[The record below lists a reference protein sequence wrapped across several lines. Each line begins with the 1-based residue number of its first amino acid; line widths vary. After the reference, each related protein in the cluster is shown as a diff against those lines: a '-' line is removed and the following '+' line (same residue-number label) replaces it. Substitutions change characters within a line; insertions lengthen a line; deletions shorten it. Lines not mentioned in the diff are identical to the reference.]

1 MAGESASS
9 SSYRFRMAGF
19 QASTDGNTT
28 QMSAFEIGAEGYS
41 STGGAGNPLAR
52 GGRGGPFFPRFG
64 ERGRGG
70 QPGGLG
76 GDDPMQQLMDMLER
90 MGMGGLGQ
98 PGSTGG
104 PGGAGGEKDNLK
116 ALEDL
121 LINFE
126 KYDKDKNG
134 ALDQKE
140 IGANDGNRCTQKGRG
155 AVAGQA
161 DALMFASVDQ
171 VADTEKGP
179 TPQNWAAAWTGITR
193 QDLTRLIAQVKQG
206 KGLNQ
211 ISGELRNKIGAERG
225 VDSSP
230 GGFRAYVQ
238 NMQASLRARGL
249 IN

>member
-1 MAGESASS
+1 MSGGSQF
-9 SSYRFRMAGF
+9 RFRAVGF
-19 QASTDGNTT
+19 QASSDGNTT
-28 QMSAFEIGAEGYS
+28 QMSAFEMAAEGYS
-41 STGGAGNPLAR
+41 STGGSGSPFL
-52 GGRGGPFFPRFG
+52 RGGPGGSFLPRMPRFG
-64 ERGRGG
+64 EGGPGRPGRGG
-70 QPGGLG
+70 DGGN
-76 GDDPMQQLMDMLER
+76 DPIQQLLDMLEGL
-90 MGMGGLGQ
+90 GMGDQGQ
-98 PGSTGG
+98 PGAGG

-126 KYDKDKNG
+126 QYDKDKNG

-140 IGANDGNRCTQKGRG
+140 IGANDGDRCTQGGRKN
-155 AVAGQA
+155 VAGQT

-193 QDLTRLIAQVKQG
+193 QDLTRLIAQMKQG

-230 GGFRAYVQ
+230 GGFKAYVQ
-238 NMQASLRARGL
+238 NMQNSLRERGL
-249 IN
+249 IR